1 MRILR
6 SLLVSGRVRIEVERV
21 GGGLKDFCVVSS
33 GSSVSGVCVGS
44 SVGVFTCVGE
54 VS

>member
-6 SLLVSGRVRIEVERV
+6 SSLVSGRVRIEVERV
-21 GGGLKDFCVVSS
+21 GGLKDFCVVSS